1 MKGGRGGERWA
12 LMKHAIDMWLQSG
25 YTCPMSKSS
34 VVRARIEPVLKKE
47 AEKVFAQ
54 LGLTTSEAIHLLY
67 RQVTLTQSLP
77 FPLHIP
83 NAPTRKALRE
93 SKNGVREVS
102 YKNKA
107 ELLKKLGL

>member
-12 LMKHAIDMWLQSG
+12 VMKHSIDMWLQSG
-25 YTCPMSKSS
+25 YICPMSKTS
-34 VVRARIEPVLKKE
+34 VVRARIEPALKKE

-83 NAPTRKALRE
+83 NASTRKALRE
-93 SKNGVREVS
+93 SKNGVRVVS

>member
-1 MKGGRGGERWA
+1 
-12 LMKHAIDMWLQSG
+12 MKHAIDMWLQSG
-25 YTCPMSKSS
+25 YTSPMSKTS
-34 VVRARIEPVLKKE
+34 VVRARIEPALKKD

-67 RQVTLTQSLP
+67 RQVTLTRSLP

-83 NAPTRKALRE
+83 NAATRKALRE
-93 SKNGVREVS
+93 SKEGVGVVS

-107 ELLKKLGL
+107 NLFKKLGV

>member
-12 LMKHAIDMWLQSG
+12 VMKHAIDMWLQSG
-25 YTCPMSKSS
+25 YTSPMSKSS

-93 SKNGVREVS
+93 SKNGVRVVS

>member
-1 MKGGRGGERWA
+1 
-12 LMKHAIDMWLQSG
+12 
-25 YTCPMSKSS
+25 MSKSS
-34 VVRARIEPVLKKE
+34 VVRARIEPALKKE

-83 NAPTRKALRE
+83 NASTRKALRE
-93 SKNGVREVS
+93 SKNGVRVVS

>member
-12 LMKHAIDMWLQSG
+12 VMKHAIDMWLQSG

-93 SKNGVREVS
+93 SKHGIRVTS
-102 YKNKA
+102 YRNKA

>member
-1 MKGGRGGERWA
+1 MKQ
-12 LMKHAIDMWLQSG
+12 AIDMWLQSG

-34 VVRARIEPVLKKE
+34 VVRARIEPALKKD

-83 NAPTRKALRE
+83 NASTRKALRE
-93 SKNGVREVS
+93 SKKGVRVAR
-102 YKNKA
+102 YRNKA
-107 ELLKKLGL
+107 ELIRKLGL

>member
-1 MKGGRGGERWA
+1 
-12 LMKHAIDMWLQSG
+12 MKHAIDMWLQSG

-93 SKNGVREVS
+93 SKNGVRVVS
-102 YKNKA
+102 YKTRGRAGAKTS
-107 ELLKKLGL
+107 

>member
-1 MKGGRGGERWA
+1 
-12 LMKHAIDMWLQSG
+12 
-25 YTCPMSKSS
+25 MSKSS
-34 VVRARIEPVLKKE
+34 VVRARIEPALKKD

-83 NAPTRKALRE
+83 NASTRKALRE
-93 SKNGVREVS
+93 SKKGVHVVS
-102 YKNKA
+102 YRNKA
-107 ELLKKLGL
+107 EFIKKLGL

>member
-1 MKGGRGGERWA
+1 
-12 LMKHAIDMWLQSG
+12 
-25 YTCPMSKSS
+25 MSKSS

-93 SKNGVREVS
+93 SKNGVRVMN
-102 YKNKA
+102 YKSKG

>member
-12 LMKHAIDMWLQSG
+12 VMKHAIDMWLQSG

-34 VVRARIEPVLKKE
+34 VVRARIEPALKKE
-47 AEKVFAQ
+47 AEKVFAL

-93 SKNGVREVS
+93 SKNGVRVVS